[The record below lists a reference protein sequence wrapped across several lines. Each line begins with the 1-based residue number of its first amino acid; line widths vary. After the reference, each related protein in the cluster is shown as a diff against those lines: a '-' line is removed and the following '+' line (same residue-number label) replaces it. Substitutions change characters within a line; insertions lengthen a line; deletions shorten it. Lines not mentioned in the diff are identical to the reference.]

1 MITKSKSKQTLLAV
15 DSLTKQF
22 GGHRVLSEVSFEV
35 YAGEIT
41 GIIGPNG
48 AGKTTCFNCIA
59 GELTPDGGTIKFK
72 DRPIGGMK
80 PHGVYKTGLHRTF
93 QIPRPIDSVSLV
105 ENVMLPYRQQMGERA
120 LVALFSAMSQKQRNF
135 GAMSAVLTRLKL
147 EKLAFKPPSALSK
160 LQRKLS
166 DLAGGLTK
174 VQRQEERIFEDA
186 LAMLRLL
193 NLEKLAFEPA
203 RVLSGGQK
211 KLLELARVLV
221 DDPQIVLLDEP
232 TAGVNPTLGAKI
244 GAHLKQICEER
255 NLTFLMVSHD
265 MSVVRNI
272 CKRVIVMA
280 NGEILTEGT
289 PDEVTNDERVQR
301 AYLGTE
307 RAQ

>member
-1 MITKSKSKQTLLAV
+1 MVTESKSKQTILEV
-15 DSLTKQF
+15 NSLTKKF
-22 GGHRVLSEVSFEV
+22 GGHRVLSGVSFEV

-59 GELTPDGGTIKFK
+59 GELKPDGGTIKFK
-72 DRPIGGMK
+72 DRTIGGMK
-80 PHGVYKTGLHRTF
+80 PNGVYKTGLHRTF

-105 ENVMLPYRQQMGERA
+105 ENVMLPYRQQTGERA
-120 LVALFSAMSQKQRNF
+120 LGSLFTFRRVKKQ
-135 GAMSAVLTRLKL
+135 
-147 EKLAFKPPSALSK
+147 E
-160 LQRKLS
+160 Q
-166 DLAGGLTK
+166 
-174 VQRQEERIFEDA
+174 RIFEDA

-221 DDPQIVLLDEP
+221 DEPQIVLLDEP

-244 GAHLKQICEER
+244 GSHLKQICEER

-272 CKRVIVMA
+272 CERVIVMT

-307 RAQ
+307 RV